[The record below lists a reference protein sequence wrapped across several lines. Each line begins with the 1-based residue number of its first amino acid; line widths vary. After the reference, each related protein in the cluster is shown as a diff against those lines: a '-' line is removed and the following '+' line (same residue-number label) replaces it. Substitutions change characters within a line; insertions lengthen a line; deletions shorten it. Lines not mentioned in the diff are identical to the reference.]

1 MSLWALAGIGLSAL
15 GSYNQQ
21 KTQNAYLKYQASMN
35 RINARLANMSAESA
49 LRAGEKQQ
57 QQIMTQTAKL
67 KGAQKTG
74 YAASGIDL
82 ASRSVQNVLNETDY
96 LGEVDKNQAAANALT
111 NAWGYRLQATNFENN
126 ANIQQSQRRSPWG
139 AALSTAVGGRLM
151 SEGAQKGISGIADK
165 FGGMFSVSSTPSQG
179 GLASLSSGIGYS
191 DYKLGLATGSGRT
204 LGDNWLLP
212 SSSLLTA
219 APRTGF
225 KFRIGRN

>member
-21 KTQNAYLKYQASMN
+21 KANNAWLKYQASMN

-49 LRAGEKQQ
+49 LRQGEKQQ
-57 QQIMTQTAKL
+57 QQIMMQTAKL

-74 YAASGIDL
+74 YAAGGIDL
-82 ASRSVQNVLNETDY
+82 TSRSVRNVLNETDY

-126 ANIQQSQRRSPWG
+126 ANILQSQRQSPWG
-139 AALSTAVGGRLM
+139 AALSTAVGGLLM

-165 FGGMFSVSSTPSQG
+165 FGGLFDSRGTLLGTATNSSWQSTALNNAFKS
-179 GLASLSSGIGYS
+179 
-191 DYKLGLATGSGRT
+191 KLG
-204 LGDNWLLP
+204 
-212 SSSLLTA
+212 SLW
-219 APRTGF
+219 GN
-225 KFRIGRN
+225 G

>member
-21 KTQNAYLKYQASMN
+21 KANNAYLKYQASMA
-35 RINARLANMSAESA
+35 RINAQLANMSAESA

-96 LGEVDKNQAAANALT
+96 LGEVDRNQAAANALT
-111 NAWGYRLQATNFENN
+111 NAWGYRLQATNYENN
-126 ANIQQSQRRSPWG
+126 ANILKSGQQNPWG
-139 AALSTAVGGRLM
+139 AALSTAVGGFLGSESAM
-151 SEGAQKGISGIADK
+151 STIGSGL
-165 FGGMFSVSSTPSQG
+165 SSLYDSASSFFKSAPQQG
-179 GLASLSSGIGYS
+179 GLSSLSSGIGYS
-191 DYKLGLATGSGRT
+191 PTFLGSATGAGRT
-204 LGDNWLLP
+204 WGNKWLMKGLP
-212 SSSLLTA
+212 
-219 APRTGF
+219 
-225 KFRIGRN
+225 

>member
-1 MSLWALAGIGLSAL
+1 MSLWALAGVGLSAL

-21 KTQNAYLKYQASMN
+21 KANNAYLKYQASMN

-96 LGEVDKNQAAANALT
+96 LGEVDKNQAAANALS
-111 NAWGYRLQATNFENN
+111 NAWGYRLQAINFENN
-126 ANIQQSQRRSPWG
+126 ANILQSRRQSPWG
-139 AALSTAVGGRLM
+139 AALSTAVGGLLM